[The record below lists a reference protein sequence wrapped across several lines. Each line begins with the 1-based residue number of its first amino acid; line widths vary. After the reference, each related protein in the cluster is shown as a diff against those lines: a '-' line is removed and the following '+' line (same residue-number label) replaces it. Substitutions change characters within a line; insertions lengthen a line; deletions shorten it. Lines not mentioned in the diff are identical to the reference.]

1 MKIIFEFV
9 IINNVVIVYI
19 LGVFKMIL
27 DRVHRFILRK
37 WIEGIKIE
45 I

>member
-9 IINNVVIVYI
+9 IITNVVI